1 MDPTATRNTSIYYQ
15 QSIVGQQKEYKY
27 TNNFPDALL

>member
-15 QSIVGQQKEYKY
+15 QSIVGQQKEY
-27 TNNFPDALL
+27 TQDNFPDALL